1 MGQRLVITV
10 NKNGEDIAKLYY
22 HWSAYSV
29 SALLETRDIINVL
42 YDDENE
48 EKDLRLRII
57 RFCEK
62 NGGGIDGG
70 ENSDEWKRI
79 TEMYPNEVFKKDNI
93 SRNYGLIALSE
104 DGMADMESWSEGN
117 VYIEMDEDRVIN
129 YVNCYYEDID
139 EYNKQQLEYDDEF
152 EPLEIDEIPQINY
165 DLSDFFAFDI
175 DNVIKELKS
184 FDGFVCR
191 DKYGTIYELIA

>member
-29 SALLETRDIINVL
+29 NALLETRDIINVL

-48 EKDLRLRII
+48 EKDLRLRLI

-104 DGMADMESWSEGN
+104 DGMADMENWSEGN

-129 YVNCYYEDID
+129 YVNCCYESIY
-139 EYNKQQLEYDDEF
+139 EYNKQRLTWDDYFVPLTLES
-152 EPLEIDEIPQINY
+152 LPQINY
-165 DLSDFFAFDI
+165 DLSDFSVDDI
-175 DNVIKELKS
+175 DVVIMELKS
-184 FDGFVCR
+184 FNGYVCR
-191 DKYGTIYELIA
+191 DKYDTVYELIA